1 VCWLVTVVDFVWSAI
16 IQSRM
21 ATPVV
26 VEPFDVT
33 DDVTFALNSR
43 GINGAIDALI
53 FQRREKRFG
62 RSIIPTHAGSTHR

>member
-1 VCWLVTVVDFVWSAI
+1 MCWLVTVVDFVWSAI

-33 DDVTFALNSR
+33 DDVTFGLN
-43 GINGAIDALI
+43 
-53 FQRREKRFG
+53 FG
-62 RSIIPTHAGSTHR
+62 GSSDFSGV